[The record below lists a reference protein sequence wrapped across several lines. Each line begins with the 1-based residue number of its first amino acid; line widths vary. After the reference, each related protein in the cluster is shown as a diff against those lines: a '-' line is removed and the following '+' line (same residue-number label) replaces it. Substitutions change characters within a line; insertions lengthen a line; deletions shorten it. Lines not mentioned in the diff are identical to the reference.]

1 MFKNKKADRMDPNTT
16 DTLIGEGSLFEGKIK
31 SQASIRVEG
40 QIVGDIECEGD
51 VTIGENG
58 VARSNIKA
66 RNVVL
71 AGKVYGNLQA
81 KGMLTI
87 RASGPMMVAAK
98 GFDLIS
104 AADNRVVLRFFRTI
118 PRLLKIIAPRLR
130 GEVISGPPCRTRPR
144 SRRMALSL
152 RRSEAFA

>member
-87 RASGPMMVAAK
+87 RASGHLHGNLTAQELAIEAGGIFQGSSKMEEKPESRETQEHKKHEAA
-98 GFDLIS
+98 S
-104 AADNRVVLRFFRTI
+104 AQA
-118 PRLLKIIAPRLR
+118 
-130 GEVISGPPCRTRPR
+130 GEAGATLGSW
-144 SRRMALSL
+144 
-152 RRSEAFA
+152 